1 MRRSLK
7 AALIMGIILMFGT
20 VLIPLNCLTS
30 SEMNAVQTAAGVK
43 IKAKSEDLKE
53 GYFTVFLKKQNKTE
67 KISVSDYLFGAVGSE
82 MPLTFGDE
90 ALKAQTVAAY
100 TFAKRKQ
107 EAAAKSGAKYDITDD
122 YTIDQAYTDKSEL
135 IKKWGESSAEN
146 EKLLNSVI
154 NAVKGEYLSFD
165 NKIAFTPYFAISS
178 GQTDNCK
185 DVFGGNLSYLES
197 VDSSFDKLAAGYHTA
212 VTFTSS
218 ELKEKLKGKA
228 DTADE
233 SKNCFS
239 DIERL
244 GSKRVKSLNV
254 SDKKLT
260 GSELQKLLGLRSAC
274 FDISFKDGIY
284 TFDVYGYGHNVGMSQ
299 TGASYMAAQGS
310 GYKEILSHYYK
321 GCEIKS

>member
-7 AALIMGIILMFGT
+7 AGVILGIILLFCT

-30 SEMNAVQTAAGVK
+30 TEPVKATAAAGAKVK
-43 IKAKSEDLKE
+43 VKKENSEE
-53 GYFTVFLKKQNKTE
+53 EYFTVFLKKQNKTE

-82 MPLTFGDE
+82 MPLSFGEE

-122 YTIDQAYTDKSEL
+122 FTVDQAYTDKSEL
-135 IKKWGESSAEN
+135 IKKWGESGAEN
-146 EKLLNSVI
+146 EKLLSGVI
-154 NAVKGEYLSFD
+154 SAVKGEYLSFD
-165 NKIAFTPYFAISS
+165 NKTAFTPYFAISS

-197 VDSSFDKLAAGYHTA
+197 ADSSFDKLASGYHTS
-212 VTFTSS
+212 VTFTTS

-228 DTADE
+228 GTKDG

-239 DIERL
+239 DIEKL
-244 GSKRVKSLNV
+244 SSGRVKSLKAA
-254 SDKKLT
+254 DKKLT
-260 GSELQKLLGLRSAC
+260 GSEIQKLLGLRSAC
-274 FDISFKDGIY
+274 FDISFENGTY

-310 GYKEILSHYYK
+310 SYKEILSHYYK